1 MDIPVITFALS
12 LIISYFVITQI
23 YPAPKLKYP
32 QDLQFYILDNIKYI
46 FRTILLMPIV
56 YVVLTII
63 LIKFLGEENY
73 YNPNTIAT
81 VLKELYRSFMSNKYR
96 HITN

>member
-1 MDIPVITFALS
+1 
-12 LIISYFVITQI
+12 
-23 YPAPKLKYP
+23 
-32 QDLQFYILDNIKYI
+32 
-46 FRTILLMPIV
+46 V